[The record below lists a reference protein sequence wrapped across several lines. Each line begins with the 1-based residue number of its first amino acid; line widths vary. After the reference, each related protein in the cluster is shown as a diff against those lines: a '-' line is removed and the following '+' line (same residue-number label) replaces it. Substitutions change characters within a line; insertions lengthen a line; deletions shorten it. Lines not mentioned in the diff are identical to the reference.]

1 MLLAVDIGNT
11 HMVIGVFTG
20 STLRCHWR
28 VKTDKGSTVDELAA
42 IFHGLFTMEGLR
54 FNDISD
60 TIISSVVPTMQAAWA
75 AFATRYL
82 KTAPLVVGENT
93 VQTSMPVRIDNPAEI
108 GADRLVNAVAAYD
121 RFKCALIVV
130 DFGTAITWDCV
141 SDEGEYLGGAIAPGL
156 SIAMEA
162 LGSRTAKLPQV
173 DLVRP
178 PRAIGKNTIY
188 SIQSGMLWGF
198 TGLVEGM
205 VTRFKAELGGE
216 AKVIATGGWAW
227 MVAPETKLINAV
239 EPNLTLIGLRLI
251 YELNRPAA

>member
-82 KTAPLVVGENT
+82 KTVPLVVGGDA

-141 SDEGEYLGGAIAPGL
+141 SDAGEYLGGAIAPGL

-162 LGSRTAKLPQV
+162 LGNRTAKLPQV
-173 DLVRP
+173 DISTP
-178 PRAIGKNTIY
+178 PAAPIGTNTVAAIK
-188 SIQSGMLWGF
+188 SGILFGY
-198 TGLVEGM
+198 GGM
-205 VTRFKAELGGE
+205 VDGLIRRLREQMAPALPQT
-216 AKVIATGGWAW
+216 VATGGMATLI
-227 MVAPETKLINAV
+227 APYTTSIDHV
-239 EPNLTLIGLRLI
+239 DPMLTLNGLRL
-251 YELNRPAA
+251 LHARNA

>member
-20 STLRCHWR
+20 PELRCHWR

-42 IFHGLFTMEGLR
+42 IFHGLFIMEGIR

-60 TIISSVVPTMQAAWA
+60 TIISSVVPTMQAAWET
-75 AFATRYL
+75 FATRYL
-82 KTAPLVVGENT
+82 HTAPLVVGTDT
-93 VQTSMPVRIDNPAEI
+93 VRTAMPVLIDNPAEI

-141 SDEGEYLGGAIAPGL
+141 SAAGEYLGGAIAPGM

-173 DLVRP
+173 DISTP
-178 PRAIGKNTIY
+178 PGAAIGTNTVAAIK
-188 SIQSGMLWGF
+188 SGILFGY
-198 TGLVEGM
+198 GGM
-205 VTRFKAELGGE
+205 VDGLIHRLREQMSPALPQT
-216 AKVIATGGWAW
+216 VATGGMASLI
-227 MVAPETKLINAV
+227 APYTTSIDHVDAM
-239 EPNLTLIGLRLI
+239 LTLNGLQLLHER
-251 YELNRPAA
+251 NV

>member
-20 STLRCHWR
+20 QKLRCHWR
-28 VKTDKGSTVDELAA
+28 VKTGKSSTVDELAA
-42 IFHGLFTMEGLR
+42 IFHTLFTMEGLR

-82 KTAPLVVGENT
+82 NTTPLVIGSDT
-93 VQTSMPVRIDNPAEI
+93 LQTGMPVLIDNPAEI

-141 SDEGEYLGGAIAPGL
+141 SAAGEYLGGAIAPGL

-173 DLVRP
+173 DISIP
-178 PRAIGKNTIY
+178 PDSAIGTNTVAAIK
-188 SIQSGMLWGF
+188 SGILFGY
-198 TGLVEGM
+198 GGM
-205 VTRFKAELGGE
+205 VDGLIRRLREQMDPELPQS
-216 AKVIATGGWAW
+216 VATGGMANLI
-227 MVAPETKLINAV
+227 APYTTSIDHV
-239 EPNLTLIGLRLI
+239 DPMLTLTGLQLLHER
-251 YELNRPAA
+251 NN

>member
-60 TIISSVVPTMQAAWA
+60 TIISSVVPAMQAAWA

-82 KTAPLVVGENT
+82 KTVPLVVGGDA

-108 GADRLVNAVAAYD
+108 GADRLVNAVAA
-121 RFKCALIVV
+121 
-130 DFGTAITWDCV
+130 
-141 SDEGEYLGGAIAPGL
+141 
-156 SIAMEA
+156 
-162 LGSRTAKLPQV
+162 
-173 DLVRP
+173 
-178 PRAIGKNTIY
+178 
-188 SIQSGMLWGF
+188 
-198 TGLVEGM
+198 
-205 VTRFKAELGGE
+205 
-216 AKVIATGGWAW
+216 
-227 MVAPETKLINAV
+227 
-239 EPNLTLIGLRLI
+239 
-251 YELNRPAA
+251 